1 MRWRRTARSVTGQ
14 QDQAK
19 LGRKLWR
26 GSLIL
31 VVVIAAAFLKVG
43 IQLNSNTH
51 HIEHQ
56 QSTISRTVTTQGHQ
70 QKALSQLFATLR
82 AGSLASCH
90 RVNLERAKSNRN
102 QLHDFRLYSLTITLL
117 GAAIDHPTQ
126 PTTPEERQAGE
137 RYLRAIR
144 SAVLAKEWT
153 PLTRCELAIDH
164 PLTYKSP
171 PSFAFKKRLPP
182 HNALYVGRG
191 N

>member
-26 GSLIL
+26 GAL
-31 VVVIAAAFLKVG
+31 VLFVVFVAAAAKFGL
-43 IQLNSNTH
+43 QLNSNTH
-51 HIEHQ
+51 HIAHQ
-56 QSTISRTVTTQGHQ
+56 QVTLSHQ
-70 QKALSQLFATLR
+70 QQTLGQQQASLSQLFATLR

-90 RVNLERAKSNRN
+90 RVNLERAKNNRN
-102 QLHDFRLYSLTITLL
+102 QFHDYRLYSLTITLL
-117 GAAIDHPTQ
+117 GAAIAHPMQ
-126 PTTPEERQAGE
+126 PQTSAERRVGE
-137 RYLRAIR
+137 RYLTEIR
-144 SAVLAKEWT
+144 GDALAKEWT

-182 HNALYVGRG
+182 HNALYVGSG